1 MPTGTTMTGTTL
13 LKAYLDAR
21 PEEQACVS
29 PAMLAEI
36 LFHADAEAQA
46 ARRAPQVVIDDP
58 AGFIAEMHDLVTR
71 RPRGRPRKPAHS

>member
-13 LKAYLDAR
+13 LKAYLEAP

-36 LFHADAEAQA
+36 LFHADAEARA
-46 ARRAPQVVIDDP
+46 ARRAPQIVWSDP
-58 AGFIAEMHDLVTR
+58 AEFIDEMHDLVTR
-71 RPRGRPRKPAHS
+71 RPRGRPRKPTQS